1 MPIPFRDA
9 GEIEELGAAAFL
21 RFIRDTTGTA
31 VVAGVLLVDARAEP
45 LEFVHHWIAL
55 PGGTLWSVAEAWR
68 YAGRR
73 LTAELFRALGRTPG
87 FLLVL
92 DTPASELW
100 LRDLEI
106 GIPAGIMEDMGERRA
121 TAVRWL
127 GEAPPLSSPAGR
139 LYDRLASRGLL
150 AESFDRVARALR
162 EFHPSLA
169 GEARDQPA

>member
-9 GEIEELGAAAFL
+9 EEIEELGAAAFL
-21 RFIRDTTGTA
+21 RFIRDPTGTA

-45 LEFVHHWIAL
+45 LELVHHWSAL
-55 PGGTLWSVAEAWR
+55 PGGTLWSAEEAWR

-73 LTAELFRALGRTPG
+73 LTAELCRALGRTPG

-106 GIPAGIMEDMGERRA
+106 GIPVGIMDGVGERSAR
-121 TAVRWL
+121 AVRWL
-127 GEAPPLSSPAGR
+127 DEAPRLSSPPAR
-139 LYDRLASRGLL
+139 LYERLASRGSL
-150 AESFDRVARALR
+150 AEPFDRVARALR
-162 EFHPSLA
+162 ELHPTLVE
-169 GEARDQPA
+169 GTRDQPT